1 MYLSACVVPLTLT
14 ATGAAAVAVATD
26 AIHIVGITHV
36 RACRVQKQ
44 DKIDDDVLELVSFI
58 HLSDHILSDNAE
70 VRVHYL
76 LSIWILQTVQ
86 AEKGP

>member
-1 MYLSACVVPLTLT
+1 MNLSACVVPLTLT

-44 DKIDDDVLELVSFI
+44 DKTKIGVELVSFI
-58 HLSDHILSDNAE
+58 VESYFERQKEA
-70 VRVHYL
+70 RVHYL
-76 LSIWILQTVQ
+76 LKHLDIANWAS
-86 AEKGP
+86 